1 MQAQNILNR
10 LYHNSIVRR
19 MFSGSVWSCSGTAVA
34 KLLSL
39 VAGIVCAHLLT
50 KAQYGQLGII
60 RSTLNMFVVLGSVGI
75 GVTVTRYSSM
85 YLKSNPHLV
94 RPIYR
99 ATNRFSLLVGFAVTA
114 LILLCA
120 HPLAEHAL
128 HDASMAT
135 SLRFGA
141 VLLFF
146 SVLNGVQNG
155 ALSGMERFRDIAQNT
170 LLGSIFEAVFMIA
183 GAHYAGVEGAI
194 AGFGL
199 GFIVI
204 YVANH
209 ISIRR
214 AFRRLLPEPTADE
227 RTITLDRKILLDCTL
242 PATLTA
248 LTITPVYWLIRS
260 LLIAHGG
267 YSELATFEAA
277 DQWKVVILYVPMA
290 ASQICL
296 PILSSLQGGSRK
308 TFARTLL
315 LNVIIAGLTSLIIS
329 AVVMLLGKHIMG
341 LYGREFN
348 STTALTVLMASTFFC
363 AVANVLEM
371 ALYSLGR
378 IWSCFAINVV
388 WAAITV
394 GTSYFLLVHY
404 HLGAAA
410 LSWGIL
416 ASYLFTFCAFSA
428 YVYWLLTRTNLHS
441 ETPDGRSQD

>member
-1 MQAQNILNR
+1 MTEATNIFNR

-19 MFSGSVWSCSGTAVA
+19 MFSGSLWSCSGTAVA

-39 VAGIVCAHLLT
+39 AAGIVCAHLLT

-94 RPIYR
+94 RPIYH
-99 ATNRFSLLVGFAVTA
+99 ATNRFSLFVGFTITA

-120 HPLAEHAL
+120 QPLAVHAL
-128 HDASMAT
+128 HDASMAA
-135 SLRFGA
+135 SLRLGA

-155 ALSGMERFRDIAQNT
+155 TLSGLERFRDIALNT
-170 LLGSIFEAVFMIA
+170 LLGSIFEAIFMIT

-194 AGFGL
+194 TGFGL

-204 YVANH
+204 YIANN

-214 AFRRLLPEPTADE
+214 AFRNLLPESINDE
-227 RTITLDRKILLDCTL
+227 YKVPLDRKILLDCTL

-260 LLIAHGG
+260 LLITHGG

-296 PILSSLQGGSRK
+296 PILSSLQGRSRK
-308 TFARTLL
+308 TFASTLL
-315 LNVIIAGLTSLIIS
+315 LNVIIAGVTALVIS
-329 AVVMLLGKHIMG
+329 AVVMLLGSHIMG
-341 LYGREFN
+341 LYGHEFN
-348 STTALTVLMASTFFC
+348 STSALTILMASTFFC

-378 IWSCFAINVV
+378 IWQCFAINII

-394 GTSYFLLVHY
+394 GTSYFLLVDQHM
-404 HLGAAA
+404 GAAA

-416 ASYLFTFCAFSA
+416 ASYIFTFCAFSA
-428 YVYWLLTRTNLHS
+428 YVYWLLKPHHHTTL
-441 ETPDGRSQD
+441 TDGREQE

>member
-1 MQAQNILNR
+1 
-10 LYHNSIVRR
+10 

-39 VAGIVCAHLLT
+39 FAGIVCAHLLT
-50 KAQYGQLGII
+50 KDQYGQFGII

-85 YLKSNPHLV
+85 YMKSNPHLV

-99 ATNRFSLLVGFAVTA
+99 ATNRFSLLVGLAVTT
-114 LILLCA
+114 LILICA

-128 HDASMAT
+128 HDESMVT
-135 SLRFGA
+135 SLQLGA
-141 VLLFF
+141 VFLFF

-155 ALSGMERFRDIAQNT
+155 ALSGLERFRDIAQNT
-170 LLGSIFEAVFMIA
+170 LLGSIFEAIFMIA
-183 GAHYAGVEGAI
+183 GAHLAGVEGAI
-194 AGFGL
+194 TGFGL

-204 YVANH
+204 YAANH
-209 ISIRR
+209 LSIRR
-214 AFRRLLPEPTADE
+214 AFRRLLPAPTSDE
-227 RTITLDRKILLDCTL
+227 HTVTLDRKILLDCTL

-248 LTITPVYWLIRS
+248 LTITPVYWFIRS

-296 PILSSLQGGSRK
+296 PILSSLQDGSRK

-315 LNVIIAGLTSLIIS
+315 LNVFIAGTTALVIS
-329 AVVMLLGKHIMG
+329 AIVMLLGSHIMG

-348 STTALTVLMASTFFC
+348 STSALTILMVSTFFC

-378 IWSCFAINVV
+378 IWQCFAINIG
-388 WAAITV
+388 WAAITI
-394 GTSYFLLVHY
+394 GTSYILLVNK

-416 ASYLFTFCAFSA
+416 ASYIFTFCAFSA
-428 YVYWLLTRTNLHS
+428 YVFWGLKHTTHHTALT
-441 ETPDGRSQD
+441 DGRSQD